1 MKSRQIARSLAAA
14 LALFASATGFAS
26 ETDNLTYRFLR
37 LEDSAAKLNG
47 VLNATL
53 EAIAKKANERLA
65 EKEADANRVSDTE
78 VEMIFDRT
86 YTQVV
91 LRKFGDRL
99 LPILETCVERNDC
112 PEWPRFERIALERD
126 ESTYGQ
132 ARYNRVAIAFL
143 APSFQLCGVRMGTD
157 KLTHLFSHGFFYY
170 NASRRKRIRLEDEEQ
185 VHRTALADE
194 RGMMGAH
201 STAVV
206 SPADA
211 EATLAG
217 YKLAR
222 DYFLGE
228 DPVFARNADTGLLQ
242 KRRDVDVCSYVSE
255 RFDEAINPPSFTAR
269 RAKVERLEA
278 AIAERKAVNE
288 RAEKS
293 LDDAEKRA
301 LKEKIVNRPLD
312 PGHARLPLP
321 YKIYLVFKYAAAY
334 LTLPAE
340 SRAGAKFLV
349 FPRFDLEDRRP
360 IQLRREPARR

>member
-1 MKSRQIARSLAAA
+1 A
-14 LALFASATGFAS
+14 
-26 ETDNLTYRFLR
+26 
-37 LEDSAAKLNG
+37 
-47 VLNATL
+47 
-53 EAIAKKANERLA
+53 
-65 EKEADANRVSDTE
+65 
-78 VEMIFDRT
+78 
-86 YTQVV
+86 
-91 LRKFGDRL
+91 
-99 LPILETCVERNDC
+99 
-112 PEWPRFERIALERD
+112 
-126 ESTYGQ
+126 
-132 ARYNRVAIAFL
+132 
-143 APSFQLCGVRMGTD
+143 APSPAGVG
-157 KLTHLFSHGFFYY
+157 
-170 NASRRKRIRLEDEEQ
+170 
-185 VHRTALADE
+185 
-194 RGMMGAH
+194 
-201 STAVV
+201 
-206 SPADA
+206 PADA

-217 YKLAR
+217 YRLAR

-340 SRAGAKFLV
+340 SRAGAKCLV

-360 IQLRREPARR
+360 IELRREPARR